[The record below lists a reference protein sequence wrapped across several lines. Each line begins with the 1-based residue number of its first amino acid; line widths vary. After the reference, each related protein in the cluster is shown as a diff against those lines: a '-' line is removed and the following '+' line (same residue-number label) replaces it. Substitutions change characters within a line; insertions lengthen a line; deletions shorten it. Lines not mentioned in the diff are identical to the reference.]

1 MLRTV
6 RIERTLNL
14 LFDTMRVGE
23 TELEMVERHVRQGE
37 KQVERQ
43 RENIPDLEVRGQQT
57 RVAEHTVY
65 L

>member
-1 MLRTV
+1 
-6 RIERTLNL
+6 
-14 LFDTMRVGE
+14 MRVGE